1 MQSRETAGHFL
12 ERHGKEYSDA
22 GQFNVYK
29 IEDEF
34 DECIS
39 LPPNRR
45 DFYKISLVVECEG
58 VLSYADKVIH
68 IKDNAISFSNPM
80 IPYSWES
87 LSDRQTGYFC
97 MFTEDFVNNQLK
109 TESLSASPLFR
120 VNGNPVLFP
129 DQKSMAFLAG
139 IFEQMLMEMKSS
151 YINKYELLRS
161 YVQIIIHEALKIAP
175 PENYYQPGSSSNRI
189 SDLFLELLERQFPI
203 VSPQHVI
210 HLKNAGEFASQ
221 LAVHTNHLNRALK
234 ETTGKTTTEHIAE
247 RMIQEARAL
256 LLHSNW
262 DIAEIGY
269 CLGFEHPSNFNIFFK
284 KQMGLTPNRF
294 RKQPVTVS

>member
-1 MQSRETAGHFL
+1 
-12 ERHGKEYSDA
+12 
-22 GQFNVYK
+22 
-29 IEDEF
+29 
-34 DECIS
+34 
-39 LPPNRR
+39 
-45 DFYKISLVVECEG
+45 
-58 VLSYADKVIH
+58 VIH